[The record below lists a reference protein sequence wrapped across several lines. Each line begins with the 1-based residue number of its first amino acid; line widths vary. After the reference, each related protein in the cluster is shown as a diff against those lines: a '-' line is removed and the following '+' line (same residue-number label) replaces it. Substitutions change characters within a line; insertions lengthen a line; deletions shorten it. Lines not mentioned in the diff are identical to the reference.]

1 MINQRKMAFDN
12 ISRILAITRYDIEQ
26 HQVINDLSLNIHG
39 ENFFRDVFNFIY
51 GYNLVNANFE
61 TGNSPC
67 IDLINKKNK
76 LAYQITTTRTKEKIE
91 KTLQALVKPEYKD
104 FDIKIFYLLE
114 KANPKDETLTVI
126 NSKYSIN
133 LQDCLLDYTD
143 LINDIHFL
151 EENKLV
157 ELNDRY
163 FKGKENRYTDD
174 IVLDLTFRH
183 LLSNFR
189 KSSIKYY
196 NNDDFGNVDINKKL
210 QINNIY
216 TGVCAEI
223 IKGSDYKMQIDN
235 ISEQDNLLTHLSQ
248 LIIDNLYSPI
258 LKDSLSYSISKSQLN
273 NKNTQELHALA
284 IKNDICFNTIINK
297 LHSEIENKIEIKDF
311 NSMNIA
317 WIIIAYFF
325 EICDI
330 GVHDDNAN

>member
-1 MINQRKMAFDN
+1 MINQRKMALDN

-26 HQVINDLSLNIHG
+26 HQVINDFSLNIHG

-61 TGNSPC
+61 TGNAPC
-67 IDLINKKNK
+67 IDLINKKRK

-91 KTLQALVKPEYKD
+91 KTLQALAKPEYKD

-114 KANPKDETLTVI
+114 KANPKDETLTAI
-126 NSKYSIN
+126 NRQYNIN

-143 LINDIHFL
+143 LINDINNL

-163 FKGKENRYTDD
+163 FKGKEDKYTDE
-174 IVLDLTFRH
+174 IVLNLIFRH
-183 LLSNFR
+183 LIGYVKKSTR
-189 KSSIKYY
+189 KY
-196 NNDDFGNVDINKKL
+196 DDEDFGTVDSNTKLKINH
-210 QINNIY
+210 INERISAKINEGLDYRRQVESI
-216 TGVCAEI
+216 
-223 IKGSDYKMQIDN
+223 SD
-235 ISEQDNLLTHLSQ
+235 EDNLLTDLRK
-248 LIIDNLYSPI
+248 LIIDDFYQTI
-258 LKDSLSYSISKSQLN
+258 LLDELMHKLSKTMLN
-273 NKNTQELHALA
+273 DKKLEELHNLA
-284 IKNDICFNTIINK
+284 ITNNICFNKVIHK
-297 LHSEIENKIEIKDF
+297 LHNEIENNIDVLDF